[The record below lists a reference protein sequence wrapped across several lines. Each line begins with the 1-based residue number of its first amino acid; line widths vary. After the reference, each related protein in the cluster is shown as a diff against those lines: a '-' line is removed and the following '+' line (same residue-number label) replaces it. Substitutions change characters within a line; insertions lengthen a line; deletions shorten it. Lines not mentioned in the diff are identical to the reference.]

1 MGSKISGRH
10 DYSRQTNRMVYHN
23 TSPMTTTYNK
33 NINKTKKYDF
43 KMDLLVHK
51 KDACTLYTSMHMY
64 IHSTKLTTEDY
75 TMCNISSA
83 S

>member
-33 NINKTKKYDF
+33 KNINKTKNYDF

-51 KDACTLYTSMHMY
+51 KDACTLYTSIVMCVCGLNM
-64 IHSTKLTTEDY
+64 TKWSFCLHFT
-75 TMCNISSA
+75 
-83 S
+83 

>member
-33 NINKTKKYDF
+33 NINKTKNYDY

-51 KDACTLYTSMHMY
+51 KDACTLYTSMHMSIPFHKIDNRGLY
-64 IHSTKLTTEDY
+64 Y
-75 TMCNISSA
+75 V
-83 S
+83 